1 MIERKVLG
9 KVAVEEASSWGE
21 GEEVACTMVEGVA
34 SSSSVVVPG
43 SR

>member
-9 KVAVEEASSWGE
+9 IVEEASSWVE
-21 GEEVACTMVEGVA
+21 EEEVACTMVEGVA
-34 SSSSVVVPG
+34 SSSLVVVPG